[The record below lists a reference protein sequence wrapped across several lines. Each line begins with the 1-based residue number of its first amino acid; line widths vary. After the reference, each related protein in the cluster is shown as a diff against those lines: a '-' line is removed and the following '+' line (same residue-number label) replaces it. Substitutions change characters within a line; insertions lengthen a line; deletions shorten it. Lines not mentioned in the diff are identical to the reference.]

1 MSPGGHVRVWDP
13 RGTEVMPAPA
23 MSPTRGV
30 AFEDEHLEGGL
41 DLGARSLAYDG
52 EEMDLG
58 CVLDALFYGQA
69 ATT

>member
-1 MSPGGHVRVWDP
+1 
-13 RGTEVMPAPA
+13 